1 MRLAK
6 ALNKGSIETEILATS
21 SSSKM
26 KTFGLRVKE
35 FFKKIVNFENKK
47 VMRNMNGCLD
57 EILMHLGGLFEE
69 NIPMRMRCNSIEIFM
84 INLCQTV

>member
-35 FFKKIVNFENKK
+35 LFKKIVNFESKK
-47 VMRNMNGCLD
+47 VMRNMNGFLD
-57 EILMHLGGLFEE
+57 EILIHLSGLFEE
-69 NIPMRMRCNSIEIFM
+69 NIPIRMRCNSIEIFM